1 MVIELA
7 PSGGGGKAVYEL
19 TFGNA
24 SGEAKKPPPLEVS
37 FEGLSEEAVQVGF
50 SVEPKKLS
58 VEARFTRDLAQGC
71 EMACRPWALLRR
83 RAPPKRRPFPS
94 SWERA
99 RCRAH
104 SSASLRPSA

>member
-7 PSGGGGKAVYEL
+7 PSGGGGKAVL

-58 VEARFTRDLAQGC
+58 VEARFTRDFVGV
-71 EMACRPWALLRR
+71 
-83 RAPPKRRPFPS
+83 RA
-94 SWERA
+94 
-99 RCRAH
+99 
-104 SSASLRPSA
+104 